1 MDATN
6 MIPAYSLVDDGDF
19 YTMKTENGGVHYL
32 LPELFPFFRSI
43 HNQIYIYAMHP
54 HPISGHI
61 PPDVCVGCVF
71 QPLSQFVVNG
81 KQLFLQAVTVI
92 TSPILRLSLT
102 DFSCN
107 RRSNPTVSTESSGI
121 STRSVLFI
129 LQDERQQSNRRKQ
142 TLFIAFCISS
152 P

>member
-1 MDATN
+1 

-92 TSPILRLSLT
+92 HEPYATVGLTLPYLQNLQAFLRVPSYS
-102 DFSCN
+102 SCRMKGN
-107 RRSNPTVSTESSGI
+107 KAIGENKLCS
-121 STRSVLFI
+121 
-129 LQDERQQSNRRKQ
+129 
-142 TLFIAFCISS
+142 
-152 P
+152 

>member
-71 QPLSQFVVNG
+71 QPLSQLVVNG

-92 TSPILRLSLT
+92 HEPYL
-102 DFSCN
+102 
-107 RRSNPTVSTESSGI
+107 EA
-121 STRSVLFI
+121 
-129 LQDERQQSNRRKQ
+129 
-142 TLFIAFCISS
+142 IAH
-152 P
+152 

>member
-81 KQLFLQAVTVI
+81 KQLFCKQSPSS

-102 DFSCN
+102 DFPATVGLTLPYLQNLQAFLRVPSYSSCRMKGN
-107 RRSNPTVSTESSGI
+107 KAIGENKLCS
-121 STRSVLFI
+121 
-129 LQDERQQSNRRKQ
+129 
-142 TLFIAFCISS
+142 
-152 P
+152 